1 MDLHMPRM
9 NGFDATKNIREF
21 DEKTPIIAL
30 TAAVMGEDKIL
41 SKEAGMQE
49 HLSKPIDFDEL
60 FEVINKYL
68 PLLVSNDTKEDE
80 KNHISNNHL
89 DFDELLKRT
98 GTTKLANELLK
109 KFASTYN
116 NYEIDLKET
125 FETEDFHKNI
135 HKLKGVSGN
144 LALKTLYRIS
154 NEIEQESVI
163 NKRRELLGELI
174 VELNEVIILING
186 IEESKEN
193 EVVYDL
199 SKIILNL
206 KEIILILKDSRFL
219 DSESINELYNQ
230 IKQLK
235 DKDIASEVKD
245 NLNSLEY
252 EKAIIILEKIL
263 LEFEK

>member
-1 MDLHMPRM
+1 
-9 NGFDATKNIREF
+9 
-21 DEKTPIIAL
+21 
-30 TAAVMGEDKIL
+30 
-41 SKEAGMQE
+41 
-49 HLSKPIDFDEL
+49 
-60 FEVINKYL
+60 
-68 PLLVSNDTKEDE
+68 
-80 KNHISNNHL
+80 
-89 DFDELLKRT
+89 
-98 GTTKLANELLK
+98 
-109 KFASTYN
+109 
-116 NYEIDLKET
+116 
-125 FETEDFHKNI
+125 
-135 HKLKGVSGN
+135 VSGN

-206 KEIILILKDSRFL
+206 KETILILKDSRFL
-219 DSESINELYNQ
+219 DSESIDELYNQ